1 MSPASA
7 DRCVSCVV
15 VPGCVQCFGAVAA
28 GLRLRGR
35 RDSSMSVP
43 VGTRKMVN
51 YTHKPGSSY
60 PEGNFG
66 GNQLLDGSISL
77 SPLYPNLTIDLH
89 VRTATSFHQSF
100 LWLHPIQA

>member
-15 VPGCVQCFGAVAA
+15 VPSGLIGASVLVGA

-51 YTHKPGSSY
+51 Y
-60 PEGNFG
+60 
-66 GNQLLDGSISL
+66 
-77 SPLYPNLTIDLH
+77 
-89 VRTATSFHQSF
+89 A
-100 LWLHPIQA
+100 